1 MYPVGDLL
9 TALTQEQV
17 HEESLWFGSADRPLF
32 GRLTTPAGETAL
44 GGVLL
49 SPPIGRESRQARR
62 AMRSLA
68 LRLANEGYVTL
79 RYDHFGTGDSSGTMD
94 DDEFDETWIEGVD
107 HGVALLRSFG
117 VTSVS
122 AVGMRMGA
130 TIVGTAAAAYDL
142 GLTSFVMWD
151 PCESGRKYAREL
163 NALGALRRK
172 VITDDKGEPTR
183 MLEYPL
189 SEGAVG
195 RLNRF
200 SLIEPS
206 TRSPADR
213 VLIVARDD
221 RPVSSKFRAR
231 WEQEGVEWLSN
242 SDQGPMLETELPTMV
257 EPTSTIIQI
266 QSWLTAAK
274 SQPVAL
280 SRPPSSRE
288 AIVMKGSNA
297 FPVRESIVE
306 LGSQKLFGIVSE
318 PSDGAHGPL
327 IVLVNGI
334 MEDHVGPAR
343 LWVELSRRWAG
354 LGLRCV
360 RFDVS
365 DCGESPRLVGAA
377 DSSALIDT
385 RPQDVGDAVRALNPE
400 SPTDSVLIGYCN
412 GAQLSLEVALELKTR
427 GVCAI
432 NPQLGTGVFLHVDR
446 LEESDRESIRSFP
459 QRVESLFSN
468 HQWVDKM
475 IRTPWR
481 AVLASKSGG
490 NLVFGF
496 LRLASV
502 CPPKVRSAFA
512 KNGTETLLLLS
523 PEDLSSLLRVPVIG
537 ALLRRRQASTEN
549 FHVEIVPEL
558 DHAFLSVL
566 GRSRAVALL
575 DQHIVETFA
584 NADPVNF

>member
-1 MYPVGDLL
+1 
-9 TALTQEQV
+9 
-17 HEESLWFGSADRPLF
+17 
-32 GRLTTPAGETAL
+32 
-44 GGVLL
+44 
-49 SPPIGRESRQARR
+49 
-62 AMRSLA
+62 MRSLA
-68 LRLANEGYVTL
+68 LHLANEGYAAL
-79 RYDHFGTGDSSGTMD
+79 RYDHFGTGDSSGSVD
-94 DDEFDETWIEGVD
+94 DDEFDQTWIEGVD
-107 HGVALLRSFG
+107 HGVALLRSLG
-117 VTSVS
+117 IASVS

-142 GLTSFVMWD
+142 GLSSFVMWD
-151 PCESGRKYAREL
+151 PCESGRSYSREL

-172 VITDDKGEPTR
+172 VITDHKGAPTK

-189 SEGAVG
+189 SEGAAG

-221 RPVSSKFRAR
+221 RPVSSNFRTR
-231 WEQEGVEWLSN
+231 WDQKNVEWISN
-242 SDQGPMLETELPTMV
+242 SEQGSMLETELPTLV
-257 EPTSTIIQI
+257 EPASTIMDIR
-266 QSWLTAAK
+266 SWLAAAA

-306 LGSQKLFGIVSE
+306 LGPRKLFGIVSE
-318 PSDGAHGPL
+318 PSNGAHGPL
-327 IVLVNGI
+327 IVMVSGI

-365 DCGESPRLVGAA
+365 DCGESPWLIGDAV
-377 DSSALIDT
+377 SSAPDEY
-385 RPQDVGDAVRALNPE
+385 RPRDVGDAVRALNPE

-412 GAQLSLEVALELKTR
+412 GAQLSLEVALELKAR

-459 QRVESLFSN
+459 QRVESLFES
-468 HQWVDKM
+468 HPWIDKM

-481 AVLASKSGG
+481 AVLASKTGG
-490 NLVFGF
+490 NVVFGV
-496 LRLASV
+496 LKLASV
-502 CPPKVRSAFA
+502 CPPKVRAAFA
-512 KNGTETLLLLS
+512 KNRTETLLLLS
-523 PEDLSSLLRVPVIG
+523 PEDLSSLLRVPIIG
-537 ALLRRRQASTEN
+537 SLLRRRQGSTES
-549 FHVEIVPEL
+549 FHVEIIPEL
-558 DHAFLSVL
+558 DHAFLSVV
-566 GRSRAVALL
+566 GRSLAVAIL
-575 DQHIVETFA
+575 DRHVVETFA
-584 NADPVNF
+584 NNNTISL

>member
-1 MYPVGDLL
+1 L

-17 HEESLWFGSADRPLF
+17 HEESFWFGGADRPLF
-32 GRLTTPAGETAL
+32 GRLTTSPGGTAL

-68 LRLANEGYVTL
+68 LRLANDGYVTL

-94 DDEFDETWIEGVD
+94 DDEFDQTWIEGVD
-107 HGVALLRSFG
+107 HGVALLRSLG
-117 VTSVS
+117 ITSVS

-142 GLTSFVMWD
+142 RLASFVMWD
-151 PCESGRKYAREL
+151 PCESGRKYVREL

-172 VITDDKGEPTR
+172 VITNELGEPTK
-183 MLEYPL
+183 MLEYAL
-189 SEGAVG
+189 SDEAAN

-206 TRSPADR
+206 SRPSPDR

-231 WEQEGVEWLSN
+231 WDHENVEWISN
-242 SDQGPMLETELPTMV
+242 SEQGAMLETELPGTV
-257 EPTSTIIQI
+257 EPTSTISQI
-266 QSWLTAAK
+266 QSWLTAAT
-274 SQPVAL
+274 SEPAVVTHPAN
-280 SRPPSSRE
+280 SSE

-297 FPVRESIVE
+297 FPVRERVVE
-306 LGSQKLFGIVSE
+306 LGPGKLFGIVSE
-318 PSDGAHGPL
+318 PSDEAHGPL
-327 IVLVNGI
+327 IVLVNGVN
-334 MEDHVGPAR
+334 EDHVGPAR
-343 LWVELSRRWAG
+343 LWVEMSRRWAG

-360 RFDVS
+360 RFDLNGH
-365 DCGESPRLVGAA
+365 GESPWLLSDAESPVL
-377 DSSALIDT
+377 DWS
-385 RPQDVGDAVRALNPE
+385 RPQDVGDAVRALNPKN
-400 SPTDSVLIGYCN
+400 PIDSVLIGYCN

-446 LEESDRESIRSFP
+446 LEKSDRESIRSFP
-459 QRVESLFSN
+459 QRVESLFEN
-468 HQWVDKM
+468 HQWIDRM
-475 IRTPWR
+475 IRAPWR
-481 AVLASKSGG
+481 AVLASKTGG
-490 NLVFGF
+490 NMVFGV
-496 LRLASV
+496 LKLASV
-502 CPPKVRSAFA
+502 CPPKVRAAFA

-523 PEDLSSLLRVPVIG
+523 PEDLSSLLRMPIIG
-537 ALLRRRQASTEN
+537 SLLRRRQASTEN
-549 FHVEIVPEL
+549 FHVEIIPEL

-566 GRSRAVALL
+566 GRSHAVAIL
-575 DQHIVETFA
+575 DRHVVETFA
-584 NADPVNF
+584 NANSVSL